1 MSQHDISTYPLPG
14 EAHARAHDPITA
26 KLAADA
32 IQGTRATILEG
43 QVLRT
48 LREVGPRTAWEISL
62 IADLEY
68 GSTSPRLVNL
78 EKKGFVR
85 RLPPVSRG
93 GRRLS
98 ILWEAL
104 GEQG

>member
-1 MSQHDISTYPLPG
+1 MSEHNIATYPLPG
-14 EAHARAHDPITA
+14 EAHARRDDPITS
-26 KLAADA
+26 KLAAEA
-32 IQGTRATILEG
+32 VQGARSNVLEAR
-43 QVLRT
+43 VLQS
-48 LREVGPRTAWEISL
+48 LRDFGPHTAWEVAY

-104 GEQG
+104 GDS